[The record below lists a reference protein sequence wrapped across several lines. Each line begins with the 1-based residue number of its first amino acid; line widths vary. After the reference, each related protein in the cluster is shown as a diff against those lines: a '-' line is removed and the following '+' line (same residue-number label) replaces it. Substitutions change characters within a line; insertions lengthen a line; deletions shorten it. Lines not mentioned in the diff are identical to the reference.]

1 MVKIRQAPLAGR
13 VGESLSKGLADML
26 PDELAYRRRSQG
38 LRAFA
43 DGSQDRDPMQNL
55 AEISS
60 VYGVTPQMLQS
71 FADLSRL
78 QQQKQAYART
88 QQRRA
93 PQAQNQA
100 LQAPQDIYSDVSGD
114 GVSARGEEGVTER
127 RGLGLMDVVRQLPW
141 QQRRAAMSKRPPSP
155 EQERVPEIAQEP
167 FLSEKALPAVPW
179 TPQMRDERVQEYMSQ
194 GFLPDQARDLASDDE
209 RRYLTAPAAYQQRLE
224 SLDKKSKE
232 ARDELKRQIE
242 IKLQKKG
249 EDVYKQGDDV
259 YKDVLGEMSIKLERG
274 FEKDLR
280 ENPNMTVKD
289 AANKWS
295 NIALD
300 LEKTKSNLV
309 KLSNTT
315 GIESFVKGNEVF
327 QKLRSYQDIFEKS
340 GNSEEYFNLLKS
352 EMGLSPQAAAFVA
365 YPVSEDVKKYILS
378 LPYFPKNK
386 KGKLD
391 ITDYDA
397 IVSASQKAAQDISK
411 MIKPDD
417 SILSIAK
424 SLSRKIYRFSQ
435 RDFFDE
441 LRKDVENIQLNERQ
455 KREIAEG
462 ERDILPNWSDIKI
475 MPSAKKGEL

>member
-26 PDELAYRRRSQG
+26 PEELAYRRRAQG

-43 DGSQDRDPMQNL
+43 DASQDRDPMQNL

-93 PQAQNQA
+93 PQVQNQA
-100 LQAPQDIYSDVSGD
+100 LQAPQGIYSDVADD
-114 GVSARGEEGVTER
+114 GVIARGGER
-127 RGLGLMDVVRQLPW
+127 MGRGLLDVARQLPW
-141 QQRRAAMSKRPPSP
+141 QQRRAAGASGIMSKRPPPP
-155 EQERVPEIAQEP
+155 EQEGVPEIAQES

-194 GFLPDQARDLASDDE
+194 GFFPDQARDLASDDE
-209 RRYLTAPAAYQQRLE
+209 RRYLTAPTVYQQRLE
-224 SLDKKSKE
+224 SLDKKSKD

-242 IKLQKKG
+242 TKLQKKG
-249 EDVYKQGDDV
+249 EDV
-259 YKDVLGEMSIKLERG
+259 YKDVLGEMSIGLERG

-280 ENPNMTVKD
+280 ENPNITVKD

-295 NIALD
+295 KIALD
-300 LEKTKSNLV
+300 LAKTKSQFV
-309 KLSNTT
+309 KLANTT
-315 GIESFVKGNEVF
+315 GVESIVKGNEVF
-327 QKLRSYQDIFEKS
+327 EKLRSYQDIFEKS

-365 YPVSEDVKKYILS
+365 YPVSDDVKKYILS

-462 ERDILPNWSDIKI
+462 ERDILPNWADIKI
-475 MPSAKKGEL
+475 MPSANKGEL

>member
-26 PDELAYRRRSQG
+26 PDELAYRRRAQG

-93 PQAQNQA
+93 PQFKNQA
-100 LQAPQDIYSDVSGD
+100 LQAPQDIYSDVGD
-114 GVSARGEEGVTER
+114 VGVSALGEGRGS
-127 RGLGLMDVVRQLPW
+127 GLMDVARQLPW
-141 QQRRAAMSKRPPSP
+141 QQRRAAGASGIMSKRPPSP
-155 EQERVPEIAQEP
+155 EQESVPEIAQEP
-167 FLSEKALPAVPW
+167 FLAEKALPAVPW

-209 RRYLTAPAAYQQRLE
+209 RRYLTAPTAYQQRLE
-224 SLDKKSKE
+224 SLDKKSKD

-242 IKLQKKG
+242 TKLQKKG
-249 EDVYKQGDDV
+249 EDV
-259 YKDVLGEMSIKLERG
+259 YKDVLGEMSIGLERG

-295 NIALD
+295 KIALD
-300 LEKTKSNLV
+300 LAKTKSQFV
-309 KLSNTT
+309 KLANTT
-315 GIESFVKGNEVF
+315 GIESIVKGNEVF
-327 QKLRSYQDIFEKS
+327 EKLRSYQDIFEKS

-365 YPVSEDVKKYILS
+365 YPVSDDVKKYILS

-397 IVSASQKAAQDISK
+397 IISASQKAAQDVSK
-411 MIKPDD
+411 MIKSND

-435 RDFFDE
+435 NDFFNE

-462 ERDILPNWSDIKI
+462 EKDILPNWADIKI